1 MKRVCKKSCTDCR
14 EFLQLGKME
23 KNQFPLPIYQISKK
37 TTNISQT
44 DGQMHSKNISFS
56 PSAMKEIYGKQVF
69 SPSSFFNIFERT
81 KITKPPFLLKYPP
94 PSNFQGF
101 IVDKKYVSV
110 YGSVYAIA
118 DISYSA
124 AYAVGPIIAG
134 HIVENMGFTALNIS
148 VAILSIL

>member
-1 MKRVCKKSCTDCR
+1 M
-14 EFLQLGKME
+14 
-23 KNQFPLPIYQISKK
+23 
-37 TTNISQT
+37 
-44 DGQMHSKNISFS
+44 
-56 PSAMKEIYGKQVF
+56 A
-69 SPSSFFNIFERT
+69 
-81 KITKPPFLLKYPP
+81 KPTFLLKHFPQT
-94 PSNFQGF
+94 NFQGF